1 MCLHSAYRA
10 ADYINYQEPEVLRT
24 FSDQKHG
31 VTLSGLMEMVTVY
44 GESARRF
51 WMRGR
56 FMSRSW
62 TK

>member
-1 MCLHSAYRA
+1 MNPNISSLGQGSTVAEKG
-10 ADYINYQEPEVLRT
+10 Q
-24 FSDQKHG
+24 
-31 VTLSGLMEMVTVY
+31 GLMEMVTVY